1 MDKINND
8 NKKFK
13 VACIM
18 PHSFDHLVKNPKYNL
33 SMENEDELDYK
44 VISKGIDGNYHHKI
58 CHALQIAGL
67 EPTFYYFSSRSKHV
81 KEFKHKFGY
90 KIKRIPV
97 TFKKGEYNSFG
108 WDYSHI
114 ILRELSNDEI
124 DCIFVLTYLVNCI
137 LPLDMYDII
146 SFFCRIKNYPL
157 ITRNGG
163 GSVKCLIKNRD
174 FKYRKLVKKLTLNTA
189 EKIIISSS
197 KEYLVLKDE
206 LKIPND
212 KILFL
217 RNPVDLNY
225 FYPIKRET
233 AAEILNKDPNQKYI
247 LFVGRIVELKGIQ
260 HILNILPKLKKL
272 YPNITLLIVG
282 FGEYENELKKLVRK
296 RKLENNV
303 IFEGMIFE
311 EKLRYY
317 YNLADVLVLP
327 SYAEG
332 LPNVLLEA
340 IACNTSCIAT
350 EVGGIPDILSDN
362 VGILV
367 PPKNEN
373 ELFNAVKSV
382 LDGKFSMNQRK
393 INKILNECSLENYG
407 EELKKVFKNI
417 EK

>member
-1 MDKINND
+1 
-8 NKKFK
+8 
-13 VACIM
+13 
-18 PHSFDHLVKNPKYNL
+18 
-33 SMENEDELDYK
+33 
-44 VISKGIDGNYHHKI
+44 
-58 CHALQIAGL
+58 
-67 EPTFYYFSSRSKHV
+67 
-81 KEFKHKFGY
+81 
-90 KIKRIPV
+90 
-97 TFKKGEYNSFG
+97 
-108 WDYSHI
+108 
-114 ILRELSNDEI
+114 
-124 DCIFVLTYLVNCI
+124 
-137 LPLDMYDII
+137 
-146 SFFCRIKNYPL
+146 
-157 ITRNGG
+157 
-163 GSVKCLIKNRD
+163 
-174 FKYRKLVKKLTLNTA
+174 LVKKLTLNTA